1 MLFGS
6 SGLSQSVATATIAY
20 DITTQIHS
28 RSKIDMYE
36 TAHRLTQSST
46 HEGENDVALRDAPV
60 VKQAQSAE
68 IGLSDKQRRGAIEI
82 LNAVPLAR
90 RRKFS

>member
-1 MLFGS
+1 
-6 SGLSQSVATATIAY
+6 
-20 DITTQIHS
+20 
-28 RSKIDMYE
+28 MYE